1 MEVYRRIVV
10 GGGEERDDVDD
21 IGGTADSVAE
31 TSDPSALLCRVLSLS
46 LLLLSSSNP
55 DSQPKCG
62 VYPPP
67 EEQRTGRGVNASL
80 ELCLSSI

>member
-1 MEVYRRIVV
+1 MKVYRRIVV
-10 GGGEERDDVDD
+10 GLGEEGDDVDD
-21 IGGTADSVAE
+21 IGGIADSVAE
-31 TSDPSALLCRVLSLS
+31 PSDLPALLCRVLS

-55 DSQPKCG
+55 ELKPKCG

-67 EEQRTGRGVNASL
+67 EELGTGRGVDVAL